1 MNGYY
6 TGNSQYRKGNAP
18 YFVRPA
24 RSRLERFLDFVFLL
38 MTLMAKALRDRT
50 VRRILRYSVV
60 SLCALAFIGLIG
72 GLEHGLISIGG
83 ALFAG
88 LVLVF
93 VEIICLK

>member
-6 TGNSQYRKGNAP
+6 TGNSQYRNETSS

-24 RSRLERFLDFVFLL
+24 RGRLERFLDFVYLL

-60 SLCALAFIGLIG
+60 SVCAVAFIGLIG
-72 GLEHGLISIGG
+72 GLEQGLISVGSAI
-83 ALFAG
+83 FAG
-88 LVLVF
+88 LFLVF